1 MKALV
6 LSRRERYE
14 RFAPDRPIVRET
26 ELVFCD
32 RSGTEEEWLAAAA
45 DAEALFVTPVTWI
58 TENLIARMPNL
69 RLIHCEGVGFD
80 RIDLEAARKRGIYVC
95 NNAGCNAG
103 PVAEQAVMMMTM
115 LLHRTLWGD
124 RMVKTGFQGQAVRE
138 LEMDVP
144 PDLSIATVGLVGF
157 GAIGRETALRL
168 RVSGSQVYYYARHR
182 KDPETERR
190 YGVEYLPLEE
200 LAERC
205 DIVSLHLP
213 ATAESTHMVD
223 RDFLERMKP
232 GAFLVN
238 TARGAII
245 DDEALC
251 EAIRPSGGGGPGLLR
266 PGAGAGGP
274 SAGAAGGGMP
284 RPAGAAAPS
293 GGHHPVLL
301 LQRLPHAVRE
311 FAAAGGRETA
321 GAYCQRT
328 VIFLPDYTKRRPLYA
343 VSSFFCA
350 FGAPACQQYFTM
362 TQPTSRRMAQNQ

>member
-157 GAIGRETALRL
+157 GAIGRETAERL

-223 RDFLERMKP
+223 RDFLKRMKP

-251 EAIRPSGGGGPGLLR
+251 EAIRSGHL
-266 PGAGAGGP
+266 
-274 SAGAAGGGMP
+274 AGAALDCYDP
-284 RPAGAAAPS
+284 EPVPADHPLVRLAAECPDRL
-293 GGHHPVLL
+293 VLL
-301 LQRLPHAVRE
+301 PHQAGITQSSFYNVYRMLFENLQRLTD
-311 FAAAGGRETA
+311 G
-321 GAYCQRT
+321 
-328 VIFLPDYTKRRPLYA
+328 KRPERIVNGL
-343 VSSFFCA
+343 
-350 FGAPACQQYFTM
+350 
-362 TQPTSRRMAQNQ
+362 

>member
-6 LSRRERYE
+6 LSRKERYD
-14 RFAPDRPIVRET
+14 RFAPDISIVRET

-32 RSGTEEEWLAAAA
+32 RSGTEAEWLAAAG

-58 TENLIARMPNL
+58 TEDLIAQMPNL
-69 RLIHCEGVGFD
+69 RLIHSEGVGFD

-124 RMVKTGFQGQAVRE
+124 RMVKTGFQGQAVKE

-144 PDLSIATVGLVGF
+144 PDLSVATVGLVGF
-157 GAIGRETALRL
+157 GAIGQETALRL
-168 RVSGSQVYYYARHR
+168 RPNGTRVVYTARHR
-182 KDPETERR
+182 RPAEVEARC
-190 YGVEYLPLEE
+190 GVTYLPVEE
-200 LAERC
+200 LVPSC

-213 ATAESTHMVD
+213 ATAESHHLVG
-223 RDFLERMKP
+223 RDFLARMKP

-251 EAIRPSGGGGPGLLR
+251 EAIRSGHL
-266 PGAGAGGP
+266 
-274 SAGAAGGGMP
+274 AGAALDCYDP
-284 RPAGAAAPS
+284 EPVPADHPLVRLAAECPDRL
-293 GGHHPVLL
+293 VLL
-301 LQRLPHAVRE
+301 PHQAGITQSSFYNVYRMLFENLQRLID
-311 FAAAGGRETA
+311 G
-321 GAYCQRT
+321 
-328 VIFLPDYTKRRPLYA
+328 KRLERIVNGL
-343 VSSFFCA
+343 
-350 FGAPACQQYFTM
+350 
-362 TQPTSRRMAQNQ
+362 

>member
-144 PDLSIATVGLVGF
+144 PYLSIATVGLVGF

-182 KDPETERR
+182 KDSETERR

-223 RDFLERMKP
+223 RDFLKRMKP

-251 EAIRPSGGGGPGLLR
+251 EAIRSGHL
-266 PGAGAGGP
+266 
-274 SAGAAGGGMP
+274 AGAALDCYDP
-284 RPAGAAAPS
+284 EPVPADHPLVRLAAEYPDRL
-293 GGHHPVLL
+293 VLL
-301 LQRLPHAVRE
+301 PHQAGVTQSSFYNVYRMLFENLQRLAD
-311 FAAAGGRETA
+311 GGRPERIVN
-321 GAYCQRT
+321 G
-328 VIFLPDYTKRRPLYA
+328 L
-343 VSSFFCA
+343 
-350 FGAPACQQYFTM
+350 
-362 TQPTSRRMAQNQ
+362 

>member
-157 GAIGRETALRL
+157 GAIGRETAERL

-182 KDPETERR
+182 KDSETERR

-223 RDFLERMKP
+223 RDFLKRMKP

-251 EAIRPSGGGGPGLLR
+251 EAIRSGHL
-266 PGAGAGGP
+266 
-274 SAGAAGGGMP
+274 AGAALDCYDP
-284 RPAGAAAPS
+284 EPVPADHPLVRLAAECPDRL
-293 GGHHPVLL
+293 VLL
-301 LQRLPHAVRE
+301 PHQAGITQSSFYNVYRMLFENLQRLAD
-311 FAAAGGRETA
+311 GGRPERIVN
-321 GAYCQRT
+321 G
-328 VIFLPDYTKRRPLYA
+328 L
-343 VSSFFCA
+343 
-350 FGAPACQQYFTM
+350 
-362 TQPTSRRMAQNQ
+362 

>member
-124 RMVKTGFQGQAVRE
+124 RMVKTGFQGQAVKE

-157 GAIGRETALRL
+157 GAIGRETAERL
-168 RVSGSQVYYYARHR
+168 RVNGSQVYYYARHR
-182 KDPETERR
+182 KDPETEHR

-223 RDFLERMKP
+223 RDFLKRMKP

-251 EAIRPSGGGGPGLLR
+251 EAIRSGHL
-266 PGAGAGGP
+266 
-274 SAGAAGGGMP
+274 AGAALDCYDP
-284 RPAGAAAPS
+284 EPVPADHPLVRLAAECPDRL
-293 GGHHPVLL
+293 VLL
-301 LQRLPHAVRE
+301 PHQAGITQSSFYNVYRMLFENLQRLAD
-311 FAAAGGRETA
+311 GGRPERIVN
-321 GAYCQRT
+321 G
-328 VIFLPDYTKRRPLYA
+328 L
-343 VSSFFCA
+343 
-350 FGAPACQQYFTM
+350 
-362 TQPTSRRMAQNQ
+362 

>member
-45 DAEALFVTPVTWI
+45 DAEALVVTPVTWI

-124 RMVKTGFQGQAVRE
+124 RMVKTGFQGQAVKE

-157 GAIGRETALRL
+157 GAIGQETAERL
-168 RVSGSQVYYYARHR
+168 RVNGSQVYYYARHR

-200 LAERC
+200 LTERC

-223 RDFLERMKP
+223 RDFLARMKP

-251 EAIRPSGGGGPGLLR
+251 EAIRSGHL
-266 PGAGAGGP
+266 
-274 SAGAAGGGMP
+274 AGAALDCYDP
-284 RPAGAAAPS
+284 EPVPADHPLVRLAAECPDRL
-293 GGHHPVLL
+293 VLL
-301 LQRLPHAVRE
+301 PHQAGITQSSFYNVYRMLFENLQRLAD
-311 FAAAGGRETA
+311 G
-321 GAYCQRT
+321 
-328 VIFLPDYTKRRPLYA
+328 KRPERIVNGL
-343 VSSFFCA
+343 
-350 FGAPACQQYFTM
+350 
-362 TQPTSRRMAQNQ
+362 

>member
-6 LSRRERYE
+6 LSRKERYE

-124 RMVKTGFQGQAVRE
+124 RMVKTGFQGQAVKE

-157 GAIGRETALRL
+157 GAIGRETAERL
-168 RVSGSQVYYYARHR
+168 RVNGSQVYYYARHR
-182 KDPETERR
+182 KDPETEHR

-223 RDFLERMKP
+223 RDFLKRMKP

-251 EAIRPSGGGGPGLLR
+251 EAIRSGHL
-266 PGAGAGGP
+266 
-274 SAGAAGGGMP
+274 AGAALDCYDP
-284 RPAGAAAPS
+284 EPVPADHPLVRLAAECPDRL
-293 GGHHPVLL
+293 VLL
-301 LQRLPHAVRE
+301 PHQAGITQSSFYNVYRMLFENLQRLAD
-311 FAAAGGRETA
+311 G
-321 GAYCQRT
+321 
-328 VIFLPDYTKRRPLYA
+328 KRPERIVNGL
-343 VSSFFCA
+343 
-350 FGAPACQQYFTM
+350 
-362 TQPTSRRMAQNQ
+362 

>member
-182 KDPETERR
+182 KDSETERR

-251 EAIRPSGGGGPGLLR
+251 EAIRSGHL
-266 PGAGAGGP
+266 
-274 SAGAAGGGMP
+274 AGAALDCYDP
-284 RPAGAAAPS
+284 EPVPADHPLVRLAAEYPDRL
-293 GGHHPVLL
+293 VLL
-301 LQRLPHAVRE
+301 PHQAGVTQSSFYNVYRMLFENLQRLTD
-311 FAAAGGRETA
+311 GGRPERIVN
-321 GAYCQRT
+321 G
-328 VIFLPDYTKRRPLYA
+328 L
-343 VSSFFCA
+343 
-350 FGAPACQQYFTM
+350 
-362 TQPTSRRMAQNQ
+362 